1 MKRIEKINRELH
13 QEIEQ
18 LQTQNQ
24 DLHDFCTI
32 VAHDLHGSVCGIAQ
46 SAVWL
51 QEQVA
56 QQLDPDLEK
65 RFDLLI
71 SRTLWMDT
79 LISDLLT
86 YSQMGQSERKC
97 EPVIVAQ
104 LLNNT
109 IDFLAPPAA
118 ISIKIAPNLPILLTE
133 RIPLQIVFTNLISNA
148 IKHRLQPQGS
158 IEISGAEFGNF
169 YEFSITD
176 DGLGI
181 APEHRQKIF
190 ELFTTVP
197 NNIGVNRWRS
207 LCVGDS
213 LPLGTGRRYA
223 LAEPCP
229 WHYGFAESANSQGI
243 GLAIVKKA
251 VERHGGKI
259 SVESEVGIGSTF
271 RFTWVK
277 L

>member
-1 MKRIEKINRELH
+1 MIKKIEKINRELH
-13 QEIEQ
+13 QTIEK

-46 SAVWL
+46 SAMWL
-51 QEQVA
+51 QAQVA
-56 QQLDPDLEK
+56 QPLDPALEK

-86 YSQMGQSERKC
+86 YSQIGHHDRQY
-97 EPVIVAQ
+97 EPVSVAQ
-104 LLNNT
+104 LLHST
-109 IDFLAPPAA
+109 IDFLAPPAT

-133 RIPLQIVFTNLISNA
+133 RIPLQIVFTNLIGNA

-158 IEISGAEFGNF
+158 ISISGSESGNF

-181 APEHRQKIF
+181 ALEDRQKIF
-190 ELFTTVP
+190 EIFTTVP
-197 NNIGVNRWRS
+197 NNMGLNRLS
-207 LCVGDS
+207 S
-213 LPLGTGRRYA
+213 ST
-223 LAEPCP
+223 
-229 WHYGFAESANSQGI
+229 GI

-251 VERHGGKI
+251 VERNGGKI
-259 SVESEVGIGSTF
+259 WVESELGSGSTF
-271 RFTWVK
+271 RFTWAK
-277 L
+277 NIPIP

>member
-1 MKRIEKINRELH
+1 MKKVEQINRELY
-13 QEIEQ
+13 QTIDK
-18 LQTQNQ
+18 LQVQNQ

-51 QEQVA
+51 QEKVA
-56 QQLDPDLEK
+56 EHLDPDLEK

-71 SRTLWMDT
+71 SKTLWMDT

-86 YSQMGQSERKC
+86 YSQMGQGERKC
-97 EPVIVAQ
+97 EPVIVTQ
-104 LLNNT
+104 LVNST
-109 IDFLAPPAA
+109 IDFLAPPVT
-118 ISIKIAPNLPILLTE
+118 ISIQSDPNLPILLTE

-158 IEISGAEFGNF
+158 IEITGAESGNF

-197 NNIGVNRWRS
+197 SKIGTTR
-207 LCVGDS
+207 
-213 LPLGTGRRYA
+213 
-223 LAEPCP
+223 
-229 WHYGFAESANSQGI
+229 SANSQGI

-259 SVESEVGIGSTF
+259 SVESELGVGSTF

-277 L
+277 ELRVES

>member
-1 MKRIEKINRELH
+1 MIKKIEQINRELH
-13 QEIEQ
+13 QTIEK

-56 QQLDPDLEK
+56 QSLDPDLEK

-71 SRTLWMDT
+71 SKTLWMDT
-79 LISDLLT
+79 LITDLLT
-86 YSQMGQSERKC
+86 YSQMGQHERKY
-97 EPVIVAQ
+97 EPVSVAQ
-104 LLNNT
+104 LVNLT
-109 IDFLAPPAA
+109 IDFLAPPPE

-158 IEISGAEFGNF
+158 IEISGSECGNF

-181 APEHRQKIF
+181 ALEHQQKIF
-190 ELFTTVP
+190 EIFTTVP
-197 NNIGVNRWRS
+197 NQIGVAGSPN
-207 LCVGDS
+207 C
-213 LPLGTGRRYA
+213 
-223 LAEPCP
+223 
-229 WHYGFAESANSQGI
+229 QGI

-251 VERHGGKI
+251 VERNGGKI
-259 SVESEVGIGSTF
+259 WVESELGSGSTF

-277 L
+277 NIPIP